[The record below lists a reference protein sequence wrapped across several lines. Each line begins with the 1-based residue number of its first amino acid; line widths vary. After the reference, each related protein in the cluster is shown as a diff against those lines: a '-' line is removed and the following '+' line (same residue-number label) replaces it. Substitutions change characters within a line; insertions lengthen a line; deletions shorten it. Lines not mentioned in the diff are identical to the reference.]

1 MVIKMEYIVPRL
13 HIVVA
18 TGMRVEGAVEERLE
32 QLLHLEEDCFIGF
45 FHQQVEKDRHKAWHD
60 HRVKSKDFQREYIVL
75 IYDSKFAKHP
85 GKLYMHWLGPY
96 IIQFINDGGV
106 VQLQ

>member
-1 MVIKMEYIVPRL
+1 MINTEYVVPRL

-32 QLLHLEEDCFIGF
+32 QLFHIEEDCFIGF
-45 FHQQVEKDRHKAWHD
+45 FHQQLEKYWHKSWHD
-60 HRVKSKDFQREYIVL
+60 HHVKSKDFQCEYIVL

-85 GKLYMHWLGPY
+85 GKLYMHCLGPY
-96 IIQFINDGGV
+96 IIHFINDGGV